1 MLLALP
7 VQPGYVHA
15 QAPAKNARKVLV
27 RVEPEYPDFFRSGHF
42 EARVVAEATVLPNG
56 NVSSVD
62 IKGGSPMFAE
72 FVTKAL
78 MKWKY
83 APGPEQ
89 TVEQVSLPLQHHS
102 AVSSRAFIATGP
114 AIVDFC
120 VPPASMH

>member
-1 MLLALP
+1 MNLCRAVCNFIRIDKRFIFSALMLLALP

-42 EARVVAEATVLPNG
+42 EGRVVAEATVLPNG
-56 NVSSVD
+56 NVSSVA

-89 TVEQVSLPLQHHS
+89 TVEQVSFRFSTTP
-102 AVSSRAFIATGP
+102 R
-114 AIVDFC
+114 
-120 VPPASMH
+120 

>member
-1 MLLALP
+1 MNLCRAVCNFIRIDKRFIFSALMLLALP
-7 VQPGYVHA
+7 VQPGHVHA

-42 EARVVAEATVLPNG
+42 EGRVVAEATVLSNG
-56 NVSSVD
+56 NVSSVA

-89 TVEQVSLPLQHHS
+89 TVEQVSFRFSTTP
-102 AVSSRAFIATGP
+102 R
-114 AIVDFC
+114 
-120 VPPASMH
+120 

>member
-1 MLLALP
+1 MNLCGAVCNFIRIDKRFIFSALMLLALP

-42 EARVVAEATVLPNG
+42 EGRVVAEATVLPNG
-56 NVSSVD
+56 NVSSVA

-89 TVEQVSLPLQHHS
+89 TVEQVSFRFSTTP
-102 AVSSRAFIATGP
+102 R
-114 AIVDFC
+114 
-120 VPPASMH
+120 

>member
-1 MLLALP
+1 MHCRSNPAHVL
-7 VQPGYVHA
+7 A

-27 RVEPEYPDFFRSGHF
+27 RVEPEYPDFFRNGHF
-42 EARVVAEATVLPNG
+42 EGRVVAEATVLPNG

-62 IKGGSPMFAE
+62 IKGGNPMFAE
-72 FVTKAL
+72 FATKAL

-89 TVEQVSLPLQHHS
+89 TVEQVSLQLQHHT
-102 AVSSRAFIATGP
+102 AVSSRAFVATRSGNR
-114 AIVDFC
+114 DFC